1 MLTWLLMMR
10 PFFKSGSQKVY
21 TNLDIDLSANIY
33 IYIYIYAFSR
43 RFYPKR
49 LTIATTYRLS
59 AFKYKELLIIG
70 IGRNFHIGASLVI
83 NNVLFQF
90 IPEVQI
96 KVI

>member
-1 MLTWLLMMR
+1 MWLLMMR
-10 PFFKSGSQKVY
+10 PFFNQALKNYIQ
-21 TNLDIDLSANIY
+21 IWIQIY
-33 IYIYIYAFSR
+33 R
-43 RFYPKR
+43 P
-49 LTIATTYRLS
+49 TYRLS

-70 IGRNFHIGASLVI
+70 IGRNFHICASLVI